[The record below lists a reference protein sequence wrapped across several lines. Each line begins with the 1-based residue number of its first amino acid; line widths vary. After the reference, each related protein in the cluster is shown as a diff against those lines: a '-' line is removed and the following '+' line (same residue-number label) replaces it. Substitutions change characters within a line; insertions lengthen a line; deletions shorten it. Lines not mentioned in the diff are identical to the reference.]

1 MVRQAR
7 QPELAEGGRAGG
19 IYARRFCMSKID
31 KVFPKLKEIVGEAH
45 IIRDPDKLKAYAL
58 DGKKPKAIVSP
69 RTIDQVSQVIAYAN
83 QQRLAII
90 PRGNGTKMG
99 MGGIPKKMDI
109 ILSTNRLNRITD
121 SDCENLTL
129 SAESGI
135 TLSEVQKS
143 LATVGKGYFLPLDPP
158 FTDQATLGGIVA
170 TNSNGPKRLL
180 YGTARDLIIG
190 TKAVFPNGDVVV
202 SGGKTVKNVSGYDMC
217 KLLIGSYGTLG
228 VLCEMTFKLLPLPEK
243 EATLLLS
250 FARIEEADGFV
261 RELRGSPLIP
271 SSIEIL
277 NAIAVQKMKYPMSMH
292 PNGNY
297 LVAAAVEGVVESI
310 DRQVSEMSEIGKK
323 YGVLEA
329 VTLDSDKHQAFW
341 VAIRDFPYWLTQK
354 YPNTIYLK
362 SNFLI
367 SKSGEMIGSY
377 EKGTKEFGMDCALV
391 CHCGNGILYS
401 YILAGGNVR
410 SKIESFVE
418 VIGRLN
424 SEAVKNG
431 GNLVVESS
439 PLLIKK
445 QVNVWGESRSD
456 YPVMRRLKEQIDPAG
471 ILNVGRFV
479 GGI

>member
-1 MVRQAR
+1 M
-7 QPELAEGGRAGG
+7 P
-19 IYARRFCMSKID
+19 KID
-31 KVFPKLKEIVGEAH
+31 KLIPTLKEIVGEPH
-45 IIRDPDKLKAYAL
+45 VIHDPDKLKAYTL
-58 DGKKPKAIVSP
+58 DGKKPKVIVFP
-69 RTIDQVSQVIAYAN
+69 ETIDQVSKLVAYAN
-83 QQRLAII
+83 QQHLAII

-99 MGGIPKKMDI
+99 VGGIPKKIDI
-109 ILSTNRLNRITD
+109 ILSTSRLNRITD

-135 TLSEVQKS
+135 TLNEVQKS
-143 LATVGKGYFLPLDPP
+143 LAHVGKGYFLPLDPP
-158 FTDQATLGGIVA
+158 FTEKATLGGIVA

-228 VLCEMTFKLLPLPEK
+228 VLCEMTFKLLPLPGK

-277 NAIAVQKMKYPMSMH
+277 NAMAVQKMKYPVSMR

-297 LVAAAVEGVVESI
+297 LVAAGVEGVVESI
-310 DRQVSEMSEIGKK
+310 DRQVSEMSEMGKK

-329 VTLDSDKHQAFW
+329 VTLDLDKHQAFW
-341 VAIRDFPYWLTQK
+341 VAIRDFPYGLAQE
-354 YPNTIYLK
+354 YQNAICLK

-367 SKSGEMIGSY
+367 SKSGEMMGSY
-377 EKGTKEFGMDCALV
+377 EKSTKEFGIDCALV

-401 YILAGGNVR
+401 YILAGRNLR
-410 SKIESFVE
+410 SNIGSFVE
-418 VIGRLN
+418 LIGKLT

-439 PLLIKK
+439 PLSLKK

-456 YPVMRRLKEQIDPAG
+456 YPVMRRLKEQIDPG
-471 ILNVGRFV
+471 SILNRGRFV